1 MIIIC
6 GLWIIF
12 PEVTDAQRILGG
24 ISVGMNLTQ
33 VDGDEYYG
41 FHKVGL
47 NVGPMVIVPFGKNKK
62 WSVSMELLYS
72 QKGSH
77 HGGNTDTTTYNFK
90 LDYLEIPVLLH
101 FTDKKIISGG
111 IGFSY
116 GQLVNQKEDTSYYVQ
131 PITGLSKS
139 DISLIADPD
148 LEPALGRSSL
158 SVHRCETK
166 GSTGYRPDKQNQY
179 VDPEP
184 VQQCDQYSSHLGIQ
198 PAGSRK
204 NPKKSGTGRVTAD
217 FLNDSFYQT
226 QFVCVLMELLMVNTF
241 MIDCV
246 DPYLT

>member
-1 MIIIC
+1 MRNKLLSLIIIC

-139 DISLIADPD
+139 DISLIADLQIRIWNRLWAD
-148 LEPALGRSSL
+148 LRYQYTVVRLREVQVTDPTNKTNTWTR
-158 SVHRCETK
+158 
-166 GSTGYRPDKQNQY
+166 NQFNN
-179 VDPEP
+179 VISIRLTW
-184 VQQCDQYSSHLGIQ
+184 VFNQQVPGKI
-198 PAGSRK
+198 RK
-204 NPKKSGTGRVTAD
+204 NPE
-217 FLNDSFYQT
+217 Q
-226 QFVCVLMELLMVNTF
+226 EE
-241 MIDCV
+241 
-246 DPYLT
+246 